1 MVWDLHSLAS
11 VAMSSVDISWK
22 AALKP
27 LKIQQGMHQ
36 RSPEKGLQQVNILTR
51 ATLTIL
57 AKHCVMLPIE
67 KKKQAGRL
75 DICSIFGRAL
85 NEGNAQVLP
94 TSLSPTA
101 SFLQQIQSNKKI
113 SSPMEISS
121 QGTRLCFLFSLLCG
135 DLPIRCHVAFVANK
149 DLASILIDVASKRS
163 SWGLFGWT

>member
-1 MVWDLHSLAS
+1 MTVKLVKLSPFRRDGYCGMVWDLHSFTS

-36 RSPEKGLQQVNILTR
+36 RSAEKGLKQVNILTR

-94 TSLSPTA
+94 TSLSPTHPFCSKSNQTKNLKSNGNKVKA
-101 SFLQQIQSNKKI
+101 PLLSFWPPLWRPAYPLSCRICCQ
-113 SSPMEISS
+113 
-121 QGTRLCFLFSLLCG
+121 
-135 DLPIRCHVAFVANK
+135 
-149 DLASILIDVASKRS
+149 
-163 SWGLFGWT
+163 